1 MLVGVV
7 MMFLALAN
15 EAVFGLC
22 RNGRVVPFALR
33 LEKQGEGVGADV
45 KSIRYGV
52 LDACLETKIIMSAP
66 QYMHLD

>member
-7 MMFLALAN
+7 VMLLTLAN

-45 KSIRYGV
+45 KSICYGV
-52 LDACLETKIIMSAP
+52 LDTYLKIKSA
-66 QYMHLD
+66 